1 MASARPAVRMFCAAA
16 QTAAAPASSSRWDRL
31 RSSRAGVW
39 CRSLL
44 SDYKEACREM
54 VVGAWE
60 RPLKTS
66 LYAALLGGAWACFH
80 TRPDQASFEA
90 ALLERSNQLG
100 LLSPWIRNGVSDGHV
115 QSLVRLRNEGRLRY
129 ASLGLLCVVYG
140 PDYDPGTM
148 LYEAR
153 CANLSLPW
161 RELPQ
166 RLLDV
171 GFAGCWWVLDSKMKD
186 YDVNQDE
193 YKHLPAHMQEMS
205 PPSPQE
211 VERNERLHRDSWL
224 PLTTEDKEAETKA
237 EDQTEPIS
245 EQSQTEV
252 RENQGGA

>member
-1 MASARPAVRMFCAAA
+1 MKVTVFGRKMASVRTARRMFCAAA
-16 QTAAAPASSSRWDRL
+16 APAPGSRWERL
-31 RSSRAGVW
+31 KNSKAAVW

-44 SDYKEACREM
+44 SDYKEACRES

-66 LYAALLGGAWACFH
+66 VYVSLLGGAWACSH
-80 TRPDQASFEA
+80 TKPDQSSFEG

-115 QSLVRLRNEGRLRY
+115 QSLVKLRNEGCLRY
-129 ASLGLLCVVYG
+129 ASLGLLCLVYRA
-140 PDYDPGTM
+140 DYDPDAT

-153 CANLSLPW
+153 CSNLSVPW

-166 RLLDV
+166 RVLDV
-171 GFAGCWWVLDSKMKD
+171 GFIGRWWILDSKMQD
-186 YDVNQDE
+186 YDVNKEE
-193 YKHLPAHMQEMS
+193 YKHLPAHMQGTS

-224 PLTTEDKEAETKA
+224 ALTMEDKEE
-237 EDQTEPIS
+237 
-245 EQSQTEV
+245 
-252 RENQGGA
+252 